1 MENCQIQQQTKQD
14 STSVRRRNR
23 QPTKTKA
30 VIGRLA
36 AGWMILQTCFLATP
50 VLAQQ
55 RSKNDLSYSE
65 FLEKLESN
73 QITKV
78 EIDET
83 TNKANVVLKGQSQND
98 APKEVLLFEQD
109 QNLIPKIR
117 AKNIDFSTKTSLDHS
132 TTVGILLNLLIIMVL
147 LSGLIMILRRSAN
160 ASGQALNFG
169 RSKAKFQ
176 MEAKTGIQ
184 FDDVAGIEEAKEELQ
199 EVVTFLKEPERFTA
213 VGAKIPRGVLLVG
226 PPGTG
231 KTLLAKAISGEA
243 GVPFFSISGSEFVEM
258 FVGVGAS
265 RVRDLFKKAKENA
278 PCLVFID
285 EIDAVGRQRGT
296 GIGGGNDERE
306 QTLNQL
312 LTEMDGFEG
321 NSGIIVIAA
330 TNRPDVLDKALLRP
344 GRFDRQVIVDYP
356 DLQGRLGILEVH
368 ARGKKIAPEV
378 SLEAIARR
386 TPGFSGADLA
396 NLLNEAAILTA
407 RRHKQAVTML
417 EVNDAVDRIVAGMEG
432 VPLVDS
438 KSKRLIAYH
447 EVGHAIVAT
456 MIPGHDPV
464 EKVTLIPRGGAG
476 GLTWF
481 TPDEEMGLESKSKIL
496 AKITATL
503 GGRAA
508 EEEVFGVDEVTQGA
522 SQDIQMVTS
531 FARQMVT
538 KFGMSDLGTLALEGQ
553 DQPVF
558 LGGDSSSRNE
568 YSEEVATQIDIRIRN
583 IAFDCLNKAKNIIS
597 ENRLAIDRIVD
608 LLIERETIDGT
619 EFRELLAKFSPVY
632 GSNQKEDQEN
642 KMRRLLSK
650 S

>member
-1 MENCQIQQQTKQD
+1 MENCQKYEEQKIPL
-14 STSVRRRNR
+14 VRKLNNR
-23 QPTKTKA
+23 QHKSKKTIA
-30 VIGRLA
+30 MGRLA

-55 RSKNDLSYSE
+55 RSKNMLSYSD
-65 FLEKLESN
+65 FLEKLEEE
-73 QITKV
+73 QVTKV
-78 EIDET
+78 EIDKT
-83 TNKANVVLKGQSQND
+83 TNKARVVLKGQSSEDSAN
-98 APKEVLLFEQD
+98 EVILFERNQD
-109 QNLIPKIR
+109 LIPKIR
-117 AKNIDFSTKTSLDHS
+117 AKNVDFSIKRSIDHS
-132 TTVGILLNLLIIMVL
+132 TTVGILLNLLIILVL

-176 MEAKTGIQ
+176 MEATTGIK

-199 EVVTFLKEPERFTA
+199 EVVTFLKEPEKFTA
-213 VGAKIPRGVLLVG
+213 IGAKIPRGVLLVG

-321 NSGIIVIAA
+321 NTGIIIIAA

-368 ARGKKIAPEV
+368 ARGKKISEEV
-378 SLEAIARR
+378 SLDAIARR

-407 RRHKQAVTML
+407 RRHKDAVTML

-438 KSKRLIAYH
+438 KAKRLTAYH
-447 EVGHAIVAT
+447 EIGHAIVAT
-456 MIPGHDPV
+456 MTPGHDPV
-464 EKVTLIPRGGAG
+464 EKVTIIPRGGAG

-481 TPDEEMGLESKSKIL
+481 TPDEEMGLESKTKIL
-496 AKITATL
+496 AQITSAL

-508 EEEVFGVDEVTQGA
+508 EEVVFGQDEVTQGA
-522 SQDIQMVTS
+522 SQDIQVVTS
-531 FARQMVT
+531 MARKMVT
-538 KFGMSDLGTLALEGQ
+538 KFGMTDLGVLALEGQ
-553 DQPVF
+553 EQPVF
-558 LGGDSSSRNE
+558 LGGDSGSKND
-568 YSEEVATQIDIRIRN
+568 YSEEVAAQIDIRIRN
-583 IAFDCLNKAKNIIS
+583 IAFDCLNRARSIIS
-597 ENRLAIDRIVD
+597 ENRLAVDRIVD
-608 LLIERETIDGT
+608 LLVERETIEGK

-632 GSNQKEDQEN
+632 QSSQKTD
-642 KMRRLLSK
+642 KVRSLLQK

>member
-1 MENCQIQQQTKQD
+1 MKKGSQIQPLKNLKLNNNRKKTTKI
-14 STSVRRRNR
+14 TSKLV
-23 QPTKTKA
+23 
-30 VIGRLA
+30 
-36 AGWMILQTCFLATP
+36 AGWVICQAFLMTTP
-50 VLAQQ
+50 TLAQQ
-55 RSKNDLSYSE
+55 KNNNELSYSQ
-65 FLEKLESN
+65 FLEKLADNEV
-73 QITKV
+73 TKV
-78 EIDET
+78 ELDET
-83 TNKANVVLKGQSQND
+83 TKRASVTLKGQPEDQ
-98 APKEVLLFEQD
+98 APKQVVLFDRNQD
-109 QNLIPKIR
+109 LIPKIR
-117 AKNIDFSTKTSLDHS
+117 AKNVDFSINTSVDRS
-132 TTVGILLNLLIIMVL
+132 TTIGVLFNLLIFFVL
-147 LSGLIMILRRSAN
+147 LSGLIMIIRRSAN
-160 ASGQALNFG
+160 ASGQALSFG

-184 FDDVAGIEEAKEELQ
+184 FNDVAGIEEAKEELQ
-199 EVVTFLKEPERFTA
+199 EVVTFLKEPEKFTS

-231 KTLLAKAISGEA
+231 KTLLAKAIAGEA

-278 PCLVFID
+278 PCLIFID

-330 TNRPDVLDKALLRP
+330 TNRPDVLDQALMRP

-356 DLQGRLGILEVH
+356 DLSGRLGILEVH

-378 SLEAIARR
+378 SLQAIARR

-407 RRHKQAVTML
+407 RRQKMAITML
-417 EVNDAVDRIVAGMEG
+417 EVNDAVDRIVAGMERI
-432 VPLVDS
+432 PLVDS
-438 KSKRLIAYH
+438 KIKRLTAYH
-447 EVGHAIVAT
+447 EVGHAVIAT
-456 MIPGHDPV
+456 VLPNHDPV
-464 EKVTLIPRGGAG
+464 EKVTIIPRGGAG

-481 TPDEEMGLESKSKIL
+481 TPDEEMGLQTKSKIL
-496 AKITATL
+496 AQITTLL

-508 EEEVFGVDEVTQGA
+508 EDVIFGRDEVTDGA
-522 SQDIQMVTS
+522 SHDIKVLTDK
-531 FARQMVT
+531 AREMIT
-538 KFGMSDLGTLALEGQ
+538 KYGMSDLGTLALEGQ

-558 LGGDSSSRNE
+558 LGNDSGSKHQ
-568 YSEEVATQIDIRIRN
+568 YSEEVAAQIDVRIRN
-583 IAFDCLNKAKNIIS
+583 IASTCYERAKTIIS
-597 ENRLAIDRIVD
+597 ENRVAIDRIVD
-608 LLIERETIDGT
+608 ILIEKETIDGQ

-632 GSNQKEDQEN
+632 QKQKLDAFPS
-642 KMRRLLSK
+642 LLK
-650 S
+650 Q